1 MDEEQ
6 FEECIGAMMRG
17 DKQGL
22 RQVYEAY
29 ARYIFTIVYG
39 ILGSRENAEDVTS
52 EFFIRLWEKCGQ
64 YTSGNGHKGYLAAI
78 ARNMAVDY
86 LRKYKREELTAAVHG
101 METDEDGDSKTV
113 LSDRQ
118 RKMSVDTSVSVEE
131 EVIGNMTLKEA
142 LGTLKPQERQ
152 IVDMKV
158 LGGLT
163 FKEIAEVLSLPM
175 GTVTWRY
182 QNAVKKLRRCG
193 YEGV

>member
-1 MDEEQ
+1 MGEEQ
-6 FEECIGAMMRG
+6 FEECIGAMVRG

-29 ARYIFTIVYG
+29 ARYIYTIVYG

-52 EFFIRLWEKCGQ
+52 EFFIRLWEKAGQ
-64 YTSGNGHKGYLAAI
+64 YKGGNGHKGYLASI

-86 LRKYKREELTAAVHG
+86 IRKYRREELTAAVHG
-101 METDEDGDSKTV
+101 MEADGEGEDGEAAPY
-113 LSDRQ
+113 RQ
-118 RKMSVDTSVSVEE
+118 RNRTADKSANVEE
-131 EVIGNMTLKEA
+131 EVIGNMALQEA
-142 LGTLKPQERQ
+142 LGSLKPQERQ
-152 IVDMKV
+152 VVDIKV

-163 FKEIAEVLSLPM
+163 FKEIAHLLSLPM

-193 YEGV
+193 YGEI